1 MGIANKC
8 FEVLENKTGWEAHT
22 ESRLGQSG
30 QYGPSDPED
39 DEDMDED
46 ALVDDDDTTNDAA
59 YDEEADDETESDSLD
74 DAESDVGEPPSHAR
88 LRLREILF
96 YDDKVAVFRARHG
109 RL

>member
-8 FEVLENKTGWEAHT
+8 FEVLENKTGWDGRP
-22 ESRLGQSG
+22 ESHLNTTHDSNAN
-30 QYGPSDPED
+30 DVDEEEDTDDAIVDD
-39 DEDMDED
+39 DEADED
-46 ALVDDDDTTNDAA
+46 ADDDEADDDTESENS
-59 YDEEADDETESDSLD
+59 EDDGDSDIVESNSR
-74 DAESDVGEPPSHAR
+74 AR